1 MEVVNVIGELSF
13 DAPIAP
19 VALAKLQCSDG
30 WCFGSRR
37 VRLAGLFLARDRK
50 RAVLLFQAP
59 DAESVRQAFR
69 HTQIHFDDIWP
80 CVTLDAGRNGST
92 ARCEPEITNAVM
104 P

>member
-1 MEVVNVIGELSF
+1 VEVINVIGELSF
-13 DAPIAP
+13 DAPIGAGE
-19 VALAKLQCSDG
+19 LAKLQCSDA

-37 VRLAGLFLARDRK
+37 VRLVGLFLARNGK

-69 HTQIHFDDIWP
+69 HTQTHFDDIWP
-80 CVTLDAGRNGST
+80 CATLDAGT
-92 ARCEPEITNAVM
+92 QWFHEPLEPGMTNPVV

>member
-1 MEVVNVIGELSF
+1 MEVINVIGEFSC

-19 VALAKLQCSDG
+19 VTLAKLQCPDG

-37 VRLAGLFLARDRK
+37 VRLVGLFLASDRK

-80 CVTLDAGRNGST
+80 CATLDAGTQRFHEPL
-92 ARCEPEITNAVM
+92 EPEITTAVV

>member
-1 MEVVNVIGELSF
+1 MEVINVIGELRF

-19 VALAKLQCSDG
+19 VELAKLQCSDG

-37 VRLAGLFLARDRK
+37 VRLVGLFLARNRK

-69 HTQIHFDDIWP
+69 HTQTHFDDIWP
-80 CVTLDAGRNGST
+80 CATPDAGTQRFH
-92 ARCEPEITNAVM
+92 EPLEPGITN
-104 P
+104 PGEP

>member
-1 MEVVNVIGELSF
+1 MEVINVIGELSF
-13 DAPIAP
+13 DAPISA
-19 VALAKLQCSDG
+19 VELAKLQCADG

-37 VRLAGLFLARDRK
+37 VRLVGLFLARDRK

-69 HTQIHFDDIWP
+69 HTQTHFDDIWP
-80 CVTLDAGRNGST
+80 CATPDAGT
-92 ARCEPEITNAVM
+92 QCFHEPLEPGITNPVV